1 MLGSMSITHWIVVI
15 AVLVLL
21 FGRGKISSLM
31 ADVAKGVRELRHIGD
46 ETEDAKRIANAT
58 AKELEKELTR

>member
-1 MLGSMSITHWIVVI
+1 MLGLTSPTHWIIVI

-21 FGRGKISSLM
+21 FGRGKISGLM

-46 ETEDAKRIANAT
+46 ETEDAKRIADAT
-58 AKELEKELTR
+58 AKDIQKELLR